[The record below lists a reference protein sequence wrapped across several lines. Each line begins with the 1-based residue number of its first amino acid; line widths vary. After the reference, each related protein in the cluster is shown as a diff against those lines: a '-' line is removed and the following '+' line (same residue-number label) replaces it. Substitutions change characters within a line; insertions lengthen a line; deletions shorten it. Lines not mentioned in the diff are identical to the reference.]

1 MSNKNRNRHQHISS
15 TGYTTS
21 EKTPSSHPLT
31 LRDTLPISSS
41 KITQE
46 QCLLITKKKSKRGF
60 LGIAYS
66 DITLLEE
73 AFENIFRK
81 ELELK
86 GFWTSYSA

>member
-1 MSNKNRNRHQHISS
+1 MCRF
-15 TGYTTS
+15 
-21 EKTPSSHPLT
+21 
-31 LRDTLPISSS
+31 

-46 QCLLITKKKSKRGF
+46 QCLLITKKKSKIGF

-66 DITLLEE
+66 DITLSEE

-86 GFWTSYSA
+86 GFGTLILHHFQDKNGLRESI